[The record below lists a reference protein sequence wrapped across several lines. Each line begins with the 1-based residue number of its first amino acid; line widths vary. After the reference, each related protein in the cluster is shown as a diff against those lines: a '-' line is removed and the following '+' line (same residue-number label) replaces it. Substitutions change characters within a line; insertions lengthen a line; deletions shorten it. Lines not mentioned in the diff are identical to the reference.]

1 MGEPTKRYY
10 SISEVADRFK
20 VSKSL
25 IRYWENQF
33 SFLRPTKL
41 SNGERRF
48 TSDNLEQF
56 EVLYHLLKVK
66 RFTIEGAKQELA
78 KNKSSHL
85 KRLRAIDALKSI
97 RSELQALHD
106 LLDEEG

>member
-56 EVLYHLLKVK
+56 EVIYDLVKVK
-66 RFTIEGAKQELA
+66 RFTIEGAKRELA
-78 KNKSSHL
+78 NNKSQHL
-85 KRLRAIDALKSI
+85 KRVQIVEDLKVI
-97 RSELQALHD
+97 RRGLEELKDKL
-106 LLDEEG
+106 